1 MLARRRGRRVA
12 PTLLLASALLAAC
25 KGQAHRAAPP
35 PTIVDAAPAI
45 DARPAPG
52 GWFPDDASIKAH
64 VDELASPALRGRGD
78 GTADEAAAAVALG
91 VVKSMY
97 TGAAASAAS
106 INEVVTTPSAMARSR
121 LGQ

>member
-52 GWFPDDASIKAH
+52 GWFPDDASIAAH
-64 VDELASPALRGRGD
+64 VELASLR
-78 GTADEAAAAVALG
+78 AAATATPTRPRPRSVAAWSG
-91 VVKSMY
+91 RPAPSWP
-97 TGAAASAAS
+97 A
-106 INEVVTTPSAMARSR
+106 TTAT
-121 LGQ
+121 